1 MLPFI
6 LNRGVVFHD
15 IPLKRRYSDIGC
27 SDLEQRYLIFTGYAV
42 EAYLMKNMDIHR
54 LVRLKES
61 IGGHILRFRFKPKP
75 KIFR

>member
-1 MLPFI
+1 MGFRIMDCQI
-6 LNRGVVFHD
+6 LSYL
-15 IPLKRRYSDIGC
+15 I
-27 SDLEQRYLIFTGYAV
+27 LEQRYLIFTGYAV

>member
-27 SDLEQRYLIFTGYAV
+27 SDLGQSYLLFTGYAV
-42 EAYLMKNMDIHR
+42 KAYPLKNMDIHR
-54 LVRLKES
+54 LVRLEEL
-61 IGGHILRFRFKPKP
+61 I
-75 KIFR
+75 